1 MILVSSPSKPFQY
14 TPKGTARRQAIL
26 NDYADE
32 IERGYKAIEE
42 PSVTEIPIP
51 TSYSMQECLVFVRK
65 TIGEVFATHFGD
77 DDDFFQ
83 HGCNR
88 YVWFRFLTF
97 SSNHYLF
104 AASLQVTWIRSRI
117 LHALRQQSHM
127 SAKDIPTNFVYLNPT
142 IHSLSEFIYDIVINK
157 QSASLSDAVSNA
169 FAEMNALV
177 DKYSSNF
184 PQRHPSSLHPS
195 QEAVLLTG
203 STGGLGSHILE
214 TLVLDDQ
221 ISRIYAL
228 NRRDKRITSHRKL
241 VSVFEDRGIDATLLD
256 SPKIVFLEGDTTKE
270 KLGLDD
276 IIYEELRQNV
286 TCVMHIGG

>member
-1 MILVSSPSKPFQY
+1 
-14 TPKGTARRQAIL
+14 
-26 NDYADE
+26 
-32 IERGYKAIEE
+32 
-42 PSVTEIPIP
+42 
-51 TSYSMQECLVFVRK
+51 
-65 TIGEVFATHFGD
+65 
-77 DDDFFQ
+77 
-83 HGCNR
+83 
-88 YVWFRFLTF
+88 
-97 SSNHYLF
+97 
-104 AASLQVTWIRSRI
+104 
-117 LHALRQQSHM
+117 M
-127 SAKDIPTNFVYLNPT
+127 STKDIPTNFVYLNPT
-142 IHSLSEFIYDIVINK
+142 IHSLSKFIYDIVINK
-157 QSASLSDAVSNA
+157 QSASPSDAVSNV
-169 FAEMNALV
+169 FADMNALV

-228 NRRDKRITSHRKL
+228 NRRDKRITSRRKL

-270 KLGLDD
+270 KLGLGD

>member
-1 MILVSSPSKPFQY
+1 MILVSSPSKPFQF

-26 NDYADE
+26 SDYAVE

-65 TIGEVFATHFGD
+65 TTSEVFSTQLGD
-77 DDDFFQ
+77 NDDFFQ

-88 YVWFRFLTF
+88 YVWFRPHFLF
-97 SSNHYLF
+97 KPLLF

-117 LHALRQQSHM
+117 LHALRQQSHV
-127 SAKDIPTNFVYLNPT
+127 STKDIPTNFVYLNPT
-142 IHSLSEFIYDIVINK
+142 IHSLSKFIYDIVINK
-157 QSASLSDAVSNA
+157 PSASPSDAVSNV
-169 FAEMNALV
+169 FADMNALV

-228 NRRDKRITSHRKL
+228 NRRDKRITSRRKL

-270 KLGLDD
+270 KLGLGD